1 MRYSNIASCP
11 MKCVDGHGIRRLAL
25 GVGSFLR
32 IPSHL
37 SGSCTQPI
45 HIIMKSQALTILLAN
60 IG

>member
-1 MRYSNIASCP
+1 

-25 GVGSFLR
+25 GIGSFLR

-37 SGSCTQPI
+37 SGSCTQSI
-45 HIIMKSQALTILLAN
+45 LIIMKSQALTIVLAN